1 MGAKNELHLYKR
13 QNKSKFPYSLVFI
26 SFLYYFIIRS
36 GHFSLYV
43 HKKNEEHQD
52 LIGETVAAAAA
63 AAAAVVVVEKMVV
76 VRGLL
81 LITSLWQFPQIK
93 FVYLS
98 TQGFAIN

>member
-1 MGAKNELHLYKR
+1 M
-13 QNKSKFPYSLVFI
+13 
-26 SFLYYFIIRS
+26 
-36 GHFSLYV
+36 
-43 HKKNEEHQD
+43 
-52 LIGETVAAAAA
+52 IGETVAAAAA